1 MAPNESGPIIQH
13 AIQLAI
19 APVFLLTGIA
29 SLLGVMAN
37 RLARIIDRAR
47 ALEQRWASLDEKAR
61 QAARVEVARS
71 RAPPPFR
78 ELVDQFLHRRGAAG
92 VHRHLHALLRG
103 VLPDRPQVARG
114 RTCSS
119 V

>member
-1 MAPNESGPIIQH
+1 MRGEDREARSGTEEVLAVRHRQGDRSMAPNEAGPIIQH

-47 ALEQRWASLDEKAR
+47 VLEQRWAALSEQDTAGGP
-61 QAARVEVARS
+61 RS
-71 RAPPPFR
+71 R
-78 ELVDQFLHRRGAAG
+78 
-92 VHRHLHALLRG
+92 
-103 VLPDRPQVARG
+103 
-114 RTCSS
+114 
-119 V
+119 